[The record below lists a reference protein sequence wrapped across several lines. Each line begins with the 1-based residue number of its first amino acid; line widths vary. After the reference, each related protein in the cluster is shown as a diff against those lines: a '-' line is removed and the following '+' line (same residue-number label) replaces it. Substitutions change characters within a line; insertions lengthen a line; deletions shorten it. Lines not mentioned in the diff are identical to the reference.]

1 MKLLLILLLA
11 TSAALAQSMSD
22 TMPNMEMPATSS
34 SNPAAA
40 SSGTDAPLAGV
51 WSNGAPLTG
60 VQSNP
65 DPLSEAVSREPLTLT
80 SLLAI
85 ARARNPTLR
94 AAQATI
100 AESAGHAK
108 QGGLLPNPVIGYE
121 GDQIRGGSFGGGEQG
136 GFVQQTIPLG
146 GKLAL
151 RRDVFRAQQRAD
163 ELGLA
168 TQQQRVEGDL
178 EGSFYAALAL
188 QQEINTRKQLSAL
201 AADAAQT
208 ARQLAN
214 VGQADAPDVL
224 QSEVEQEQAALDTL
238 AAQRRYIA
246 AFHQLTAIAGQP
258 DLPLAR
264 LAGDLTTSPSPP
276 PSLDTLID
284 QSPAVLRAD
293 QAVHTAEVQLRSAR
307 REVIPDLTLRA
318 GEQWNNELIRQNPN
332 IATGAQSFASASVD
346 LPLWN
351 RNQGSIGAAQA
362 AVEQAQAEAASVR
375 LALRHS
381 AAPLVE
387 QYNIAAA
394 QASRY
399 KSDLLPR
406 AERAY
411 QLYRDRYRQMAAA
424 YPQVLVSQRTL
435 FQLQLAYIQSLGE
448 LWQSAAQL
456 RHFAV
461 SGGLAFSENR

>member
-1 MKLLLILLLA
+1 MKLLLTLLFSA
-11 TSAALAQSMSD
+11 SAALAQSMPD
-22 TMPNMEMPATSS
+22 TMSNMEMPPTSS
-34 SNPAAA
+34 SNPAAPLVA
-40 SSGTDAPLAGV
+40 GPNPLA
-51 WSNGAPLTG
+51 
-60 VQSNP
+60 
-65 DPLSEAVSREPLTLT
+65 EAAGREPLTLA

-85 ARARNPTLR
+85 ARTHNPTLQ
-94 AAQATI
+94 AAQAAI

-108 QGGLLPNPVIGYE
+108 QAGLLPNPVIGYE
-121 GDQIRGGSFGGGEQG
+121 GDQIRGGSYGGGEQG

-146 GKLAL
+146 GKLGL
-151 RRDVFRAQQRAD
+151 RRDVSRAQQRTD

-168 TQQQRVEGDL
+168 IQQQRVEGDL

-188 QQEINTRKQLSAL
+188 QQEIETRKQLSAL
-201 AADAAQT
+201 AADAAET

-224 QSEVEQEQAALDTL
+224 QSEVEQEQAVLDTL

-246 AFHQLTAIAGQP
+246 AFHQLTATAGQP
-258 DLPLAR
+258 DLPVTR
-264 LAGDLTTSPSPP
+264 LAGDLTASPAQP
-276 PSLDTLID
+276 PSLDSLID
-284 QSPAVLRAD
+284 QSPAIRRAD
-293 QAVHTAEVQLRSAR
+293 QAVHTTEAQLRSAR

-332 IATGAQSFASASVD
+332 VATGAQSFASASID

-351 RNQGSIGAAQA
+351 RNQGNIAAAQA
-362 AVEQAQAEAASVR
+362 AVAQAQAEAASVR

-381 AAPLVE
+381 AAPLFE

-394 QASRY
+394 QSQRY
-399 KSDLLPR
+399 HDDLLPR
-406 AERAY
+406 AQRAY
-411 QLYRDRYRQMAAA
+411 ALYRDRYRQMAAA

-456 RHFAV
+456 RHFAL
-461 SGGLAFSENR
+461 SGGLAFSGNR

>member
-1 MKLLLILLLA
+1 MKLALALLLLS
-11 TSAALAQSMSD
+11 TSTGLAQSMSS
-22 TMPNMEMPATSS
+22 TMPNMQMPPTSS
-34 SNPAAA
+34 SNP
-40 SSGTDAPLAGV
+40 GTQPPAGE
-51 WSNGAPLTG
+51 
-60 VQSNP
+60 P
-65 DPLSEAVSREPLTLT
+65 DPLREAAGREPLTLAN
-80 SLLAI
+80 LLAI
-85 ARARNPTLR
+85 ARVHNSTLQ

-100 AESAGHAK
+100 AESGAHAK
-108 QGGLLPNPVIGYE
+108 QAGLLPNPVIGYE
-121 GDQIRGGSFGGGEQG
+121 GDQIRGGSYGGGEQG

-146 GKLAL
+146 GKLGL
-151 RRDVFRAQQRAD
+151 RRDVYRAQQHMD
-163 ELGLA
+163 ELALT

-178 EGSFYAALAL
+178 ESSFYAALAL
-188 QQEINTRKQLSAL
+188 QQEIDTRKQLSAL

-238 AAQRRYIA
+238 ATQRRYIA
-246 AFHQLTAIAGQP
+246 AFQQLTAIAGQP

-264 LAGDLTTSPSPP
+264 LAGDLTASPAAPP
-276 PSLDTLID
+276 PLDAILN
-284 QSPAVLRAD
+284 QSPAVQRAD
-293 QAVHTAEVQLRSAR
+293 QAVHTAQAQLLSAR

-332 IATGAQSFASASVD
+332 IATGAQSFASASMD

-351 RNQGSIGAAQA
+351 RNQGNIAAAQA
-362 AVEQAQAEAASVR
+362 AVERAQADAASVR

-381 AAPLVE
+381 AAPLIE

-394 QASRY
+394 QSARY

-406 AERAY
+406 AQRAY
-411 QLYRDRYRQMAAA
+411 GLYQDRYRQMAAA

-435 FQLQLAYIQSLGE
+435 FQLQLAYVQSLGE

-456 RHFAV
+456 RHFTL
-461 SGGLAFSENR
+461 SGGRAFSENR